1 MTRGA
6 GLTKDELKR
15 RTLSSTDADLRYYM
29 MKEIEKRGVIKPETD
44 RNWRFVPEN
53 LTDRLAAR
61 DRKIIKGKQNR

>member
-1 MTRGA
+1 
-6 GLTKDELKR
+6 
-15 RTLSSTDADLRYYM
+15 M